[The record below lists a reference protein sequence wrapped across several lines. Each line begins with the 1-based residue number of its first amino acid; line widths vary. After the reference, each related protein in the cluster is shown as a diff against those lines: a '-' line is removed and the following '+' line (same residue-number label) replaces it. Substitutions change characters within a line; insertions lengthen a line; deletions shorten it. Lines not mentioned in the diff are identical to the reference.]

1 VLYRRSCLRERFTA
15 AGGAAAIIAGL
26 GIVITGAI
34 AAIATAP
41 AAEARDI
48 FQIEFRQCV
57 VIHVGYR
64 DFPAG
69 AVVSYVVR
77 QNGAVNSRGRF
88 TTQGGENKYHFINL
102 RLARPLTPGKKAS
115 ATFNGT
121 FTVSRAP
128 GCIKPPSTSV
138 VPITSAGSTVPNAG
152 ASTTVAPVA
161 AVAGGTTQGPLAFT
175 GSSNVPATL
184 LGLLILACGGA
195 LLALGLRGPL
205 SRRKMPERVLPP
217 WLHVPVPSGA
227 FRRRGGAGR
236 SPKSAKKNKLPP
248 WLHTGVP
255 TRKRKFF

>member
-1 VLYRRSCLRERFTA
+1 VGERDTA
-15 AGGAAAIIAGL
+15 PGRATAIIAGL
-26 GIVITGAI
+26 GIVIAGAI
-34 AAIATAP
+34 AFIATAP

-48 FQIEFRQCV
+48 FQVEFRQCV

-88 TTQGGENKYHFINL
+88 RTQGGGNTYHFLNL
-102 RLARPLTPGKKAS
+102 RLAHALTPGRKAS

-121 FTVSRAP
+121 FTVSRMP
-128 GCIKPPSTSV
+128 GCINPPPTSV
-138 VPITSAGSTVPNAG
+138 VPITQAGSTVPN
-152 ASTTVAPVA
+152 TTAAPVA
-161 AVAGGTTQGPLAFT
+161 VVAGGTTHGPLAFT

-184 LGLLILACGGA
+184 VGLLILACGGA

-205 SRRKMPERVLPP
+205 SRRRVPERVLPP

-227 FRRRGGAGR
+227 FRRRGGAAR
-236 SPKSAKKNKLPP
+236 SPKSARKNKLPP

-255 TRKRKFF
+255 TRKRRWF